1 MRPTHRRPILIMV
14 TLACLGVAAP
24 RALGQ
29 YEKYGW
35 GYADTLIDMKEGL
48 CASTFPYSSGPYVEG
63 SGEASYHPDWTF
75 SWAALQVGRTCT
87 GGYRWAGAGDP
98 PGKTVTYSGQIQA
111 TAHASAARADLKQEA
126 RGRGEGGSQV
136 TVTWDDAEGFPTAR
150 GNVLAATAEVRLDDA
165 GDPLSGDDEEHTNWV
180 PFSLEVTFLRD
191 SQIQITLAGG
201 AAARRDVK
209 YGSHSGPC
217 EGSGS
222 ATASGWAS
230 Y

>member
-1 MRPTHRRPILIMV
+1 
-14 TLACLGVAAP
+14 
-24 RALGQ
+24 
-29 YEKYGW
+29 
-35 GYADTLIDMKEGL
+35 
-48 CASTFPYSSGPYVEG
+48 
-63 SGEASYHPDWTF
+63 
-75 SWAALQVGRTCT
+75 
-87 GGYRWAGAGDP
+87 
-98 PGKTVTYSGQIQA
+98 
-111 TAHASAARADLKQEA
+111 
-126 RGRGEGGSQV
+126 V